1 MSVYKRIEILEKVGE
16 YFSDV
21 TVVDE
26 IAARA
31 YSANSWFEPR
41 FVKQSLEA
49 ICKEFLNKEKLQ
61 QWLAPYCIE
70 DEISIQQTVGIICA
84 GNVPLVGFHD
94 FLCCYVLGV
103 PVKLKLSSRDNV
115 LMRLVI
121 NEILKHDKDYAK
133 KFAFVERLT
142 DFNAVIATGSSSSNR
157 YFEYYFSKYPSI
169 LRSNRVSVA
178 VLSGN
183 ETQEQLAALADDV
196 FMYFGLGCRNVAK
209 LYVPEKYSFENLFPA
224 FKNYEWLHHN
234 SQFMNNYDYHRTLL
248 LMNKTPHLAN
258 EFLMIQESD
267 SLYSSIG
274 TLFYEV
280 YHSTEELKSSI
291 EAQKDN
297 IQCVV
302 GDGEGYIPFGKAQQ
316 PTLSDYADGKDTV
329 GFLLG
334 L

>member
-1 MSVYKRIEILEKVGE
+1 MSVSKRIEILEKVGKH
-16 YFSDV
+16 FLDA
-21 TVVDE
+21 TVKEEV
-26 IAARA
+26 ATRA
-31 YSANSWFEPR
+31 FAANSWFEPR
-41 FVKQSLEA
+41 FVKQSIDA
-49 ICKEFLNKEKLQ
+49 ICAEFLNKEKLE
-61 QWLAPYCIE
+61 QWLKPYCIE
-70 DEISIQQTVGIICA
+70 DDIAIKKSVGIICA

-121 NEILKHDKDYAK
+121 NEVLKHDEDYAK
-133 KFAFVERLT
+133 QFSFVEKVAGF
-142 DFNAVIATGSSSSNR
+142 DAVIATGSSSSNR
-157 YFEYYFSKYPSI
+157 YFEYYFSKYPNI

-178 VLSGN
+178 VLSGS
-183 ETQEQLAALADDV
+183 ETQEQLGALADDV

-209 LYVPEKYSFENLFPA
+209 LFVPENYLFDNMFST

-258 EFLMIQESD
+258 EFLMIQESK
-267 SLYSSIG
+267 SLHSPIG

-280 YHSTEELKSSI
+280 YSAEGDVKAKVESLSDSL
-291 EAQKDN
+291 
-297 IQCVV
+297 QCVV
-302 GDGEGYIPFGKAQQ
+302 GKDFIPFGKAQQ
-316 PTLSDYADGKDTV
+316 PSLADYADGKDTI
-329 GFLLG
+329 GFLLS

>member
-1 MSVYKRIEILEKVGE
+1 MSVYKRIEILESVGE
-16 YFSDV
+16 YFSD
-21 TVVDE
+21 TLIIDE

-41 FVKQSLEA
+41 FVKLSLEA

-70 DEISIQQTVGIICA
+70 DDITIQQTVGIICA

-103 PVKLKLSSRDNV
+103 PVKMKLSSRDNV
-115 LMRLVI
+115 LMRYVI
-121 NEILKHDKDYAK
+121 NEILKKDEDYAK

-183 ETQEQLAALADDV
+183 ETPEQLTALADDV

-209 LYVPEKYSFENLFPA
+209 LYVPEAYLFENLFPT

-258 EFLMIQESD
+258 EFLMIQESE

-280 YHSTEELKSSI
+280 YHSIDELKTKI
-291 EAQKDN
+291 EAQN
-297 IQCVV
+297 YTIQCVV
-302 GDGEGYIPFGKAQQ
+302 GDGDGFIPFGKAQQ
-316 PTLSDYADGKDTV
+316 PSLSDYADRKDTI
-329 GFLLG
+329 GYLLG

>member
-1 MSVYKRIEILEKVGE
+1 M
-16 YFSDV
+16 
-21 TVVDE
+21 
-26 IAARA
+26 
-31 YSANSWFEPR
+31 R
-41 FVKQSLEA
+41 F
-49 ICKEFLNKEKLQ
+49 
-61 QWLAPYCIE
+61 
-70 DEISIQQTVGIICA
+70 
-84 GNVPLVGFHD
+84 
-94 FLCCYVLGV
+94 
-103 PVKLKLSSRDNV
+103 
-115 LMRLVI
+115 VI
-121 NEILKHDKDYAK
+121 NEILKQDEDYAK

-196 FMYFGLGCRNVAK
+196 FMYFGLGCRNMAK

-280 YHSTEELKSSI
+280 YHTSDELKAKI
-291 EAQKDN
+291 EAQKGN

-316 PTLSDYADGKDTV
+316 PTVSDYADGKDTV